1 MQHRRLPGRAS
12 RARAATLVAC
22 AALLLTGCTAAPPT
36 DDRSSTWLD
45 RMQTVFHDEGGVGG
59 GGGGGPGSVQLTG
72 VRPGD
77 WVAYAVCDDADQVH
91 VRISSDGRT
100 LAETDVPCGATMRL
114 PIRIDRAGSRTLEIR
129 ATKPKTTAGAGWW
142 SVQVDS
148 TSWRQSG
155 SFSLG

>member
-1 MQHRRLPGRAS
+1 M
-12 RARAATLVAC
+12 VAC
-22 AALLLTGCTAAPPT
+22 TALLLTGCTAPPPT

-45 RMQTVFHDEGGVGG
+45 RMQTVFQDEDGIGG
-59 GGGGGPGSVQLTG
+59 GGGAGPGSVQLTD

-77 WVAYAVCDDADQVH
+77 WVAYAVCSDADHVH
-91 VRISSDGRT
+91 VRIRSDGRT

-114 PIRIDRAGSRTLEIR
+114 PIRIDRAGSRVLEIR
-129 ATKPKTTAGAGWW
+129 ATKPKTSAGAGWW